1 MPYTKIL
8 RGKRKELLNKIMEG
22 DRLFWLLLLQLV
34 LIAINAFFAASE
46 MALVS
51 INANLLRKQAE
62 DGDKKA
68 QQLLRL
74 SEEPTAFL
82 SAIQIAITLAGFLGS
97 AFAADNFS
105 DPLTDLIYNKLGF
118 TAIGVETL
126 NSITVI
132 LITLVL
138 SYFTLV
144 LGELVPKRLAQNSP
158 EKVARLVC
166 PVIVAIKTVLKPIIW
181 VLTKSTNLCLRICR
195 IDPNK
200 EDEQVTEDEIRLMVD
215 IGEESGT
222 IDASASEMIDNIF
235 EFDNNTARSVMTRA
249 IDVVAISEGATDDEI
264 FSILKESAYSRYPV
278 YGEDKNDVI
287 GVLYAKDYYLDR
299 LSENKNKPLT
309 ELLRP
314 AHFVPET
321 VKCDVLFRDMQKNNC
336 HIAVAVDEFGA
347 VSGIVTLEDLVEE
360 IVGNIYDEYDEEE
373 KAEEESDIIKI
384 DKNVWRVA
392 GSTELD
398 KLCDA
403 IGFEL
408 PEDADFSTLG
418 GMIMNE
424 LSEIPDD
431 GAASIEVTACGLH
444 IKVERIEDRRI
455 ESAIVT
461 KLITEE
467 EPES

>member
-1 MPYTKIL
+1 
-8 RGKRKELLNKIMEG
+8 MEG

-51 INANLLRKQAE
+51 LNTNLLRKQAE
-62 DGDKKA
+62 EGDKKA
-68 QQLLRL
+68 RKLLEL

-118 TAIGVETL
+118 TLLGEETL

-132 LITLVL
+132 LITLAL

-144 LGELVPKRLAQNSP
+144 LGELVPKRISQHSP

-166 PVIVAIKTVLKPIIW
+166 PVVSAIKTVLKPIIW
-181 VLTKSTNLCLRICR
+181 VLTKSTNLCLRLCGIN
-195 IDPNK
+195 PN
-200 EDEQVTEDEIRLMVD
+200 EEEEQVTEDEIRLMVD

-249 IDVVAISEGATDDEI
+249 IDVVTISANASDDEI
-264 FSILKESAYSRYPV
+264 FAILKESAYSRYPV
-278 YGEDKNDVI
+278 CGEDINDVL

-299 LSENKNKPLT
+299 LSQNENKPLT

-321 VKCDVLFRDMQKNNC
+321 VKCDVLFRDMQEMGK
-336 HIAVAVDEFGA
+336 HIAIAVDEFGA

-360 IVGNIYDEYDEEE
+360 IMGNIYDEYDEEE
-373 KAEEESDIIKI
+373 KEEEESDIIEI
-384 DKNVWRVA
+384 EENSWRVA
-392 GSTELD
+392 GSTELE
-398 KLCDA
+398 KLA
-403 IGFEL
+403 EIIGVEI
-408 PEDADFSTLG
+408 PEDTDFSTLG

-431 GAASIEVTACGLH
+431 GTASIEVTACGLH
-444 IKVERIEDRRI
+444 IKVERVEDRRI

-461 KLITEE
+461 KLPIPEE
-467 EPES
+467 DKDE

>member
-1 MPYTKIL
+1 
-8 RGKRKELLNKIMEG
+8 MEG
-22 DRLFWLLLLQLV
+22 DRLFWLILLQLV
-34 LIAINAFFAASE
+34 LIGINAFFAASE

-68 QQLLRL
+68 KQLLRL

-118 TAIGVETL
+118 TVIGEETL

-166 PVIVAIKTVLKPIIW
+166 PVVSAIKTVLKPIIW

-195 IDPNK
+195 IDPDK
-200 EDEQVTEDEIRLMVD
+200 ENEQVTEDEIRLMVD

-222 IDASASEMIDNIF
+222 IDGTAGEMIDNIF

-249 IDVVAISEGATDDEI
+249 IDVVTISCDATDDEI
-264 FSILKESAYSRYPV
+264 FSVLKESAYSRYPV
-278 YGEDKNDVI
+278 CGEDKNDVI
-287 GVLYAKDYYLDR
+287 GVLYSKDYYLDR
-299 LSENKNKPLT
+299 LSQNENKPLA

-321 VKCDVLFRDMQKNNC
+321 VRCDVLFRDMQKNNC
-336 HIAVAVDEFGA
+336 HIAIAVDEFGA

-360 IVGNIYDEYDEEE
+360 IVGNIYDEYDDEE
-373 KAEEESDIIKI
+373 KAEEESDILKI
-384 DKNVWRVA
+384 EENVWRVA
-392 GSTELD
+392 GSAELE
-398 KLCDA
+398 KLADT

-408 PEDADFSTLG
+408 PENAEFSTLG

-424 LSEIPDD
+424 LSEIPED
-431 GAASIEVTACGLH
+431 GTAAIEVTACGLH
-444 IKVERIEDRRI
+444 IKVERVEDRRI
-455 ESAIVT
+455 ECAIVT
-461 KLITEE
+461 KLPSFEDKDE
-467 EPES
+467 

>member
-1 MPYTKIL
+1 
-8 RGKRKELLNKIMEG
+8 
-22 DRLFWLLLLQLV
+22 V
-34 LIAINAFFAASE
+34 LIGINAFFAASE

-68 QQLLRL
+68 KQLLRL

-118 TAIGVETL
+118 TALGEETL

-144 LGELVPKRLAQNSP
+144 LGELVPKRLAQHSP
-158 EKVARLVC
+158 EKIARLVC
-166 PVIVAIKTVLKPIIW
+166 PIVSAIKTVLKPIIW

-222 IDASASEMIDNIF
+222 IDGSAGEMIDNIF
-235 EFDNNTARSVMTRA
+235 EFDNSTARDVMRRA
-249 IDVVAISEGATDDEI
+249 IDVVTIPADATDGEI
-264 FSILKESAYSRYPV
+264 LEIMRESGYSRYPV
-278 YGEDKNDVI
+278 CGEDINDVI
-287 GVLYAKDYYLDR
+287 GVLYSKDYYLDR
-299 LSENKNKPLT
+299 LSGNNNKPLA

-321 VKCDVLFRDMQKNNC
+321 VRCDVLFRDMQENNR

-373 KAEEESDIIKI
+373 KAEEESDITLIGE
-384 DKNVWRVA
+384 NVWRVA

-398 KLCDA
+398 KLADT

-424 LSEIPDD
+424 LSEIPED
-431 GAASIEVTACGLH
+431 GDASIEITTCGLH
-444 IKVERIEDRRI
+444 IKIERVEDRRI
-455 ESAIVT
+455 ECAIVT
-461 KLITEE
+461 KLSSSEDKDE
-467 EPES
+467 

>member
-1 MPYTKIL
+1 
-8 RGKRKELLNKIMEG
+8 MEG

-51 INANLLRKQAE
+51 LNVNLLRKAADE
-62 DGDKKA
+62 GDKKA
-68 QQLLRL
+68 KKLLEL

-105 DPLTDLIYNKLGF
+105 DPLTDLVYNKLGF
-118 TAIGVETL
+118 TAIGEETL
-126 NSITVI
+126 NSIAVI

-144 LGELVPKRLAQNSP
+144 LGELVPKRLAQHSP

-166 PVIVAIKTVLKPIIW
+166 PVVSAIKTVLKPIIW
-181 VLTKSTNLCLRICR
+181 ILTKSTNLCLRLCR
-195 IDPNK
+195 IDPNA

-215 IGEESGT
+215 IGEENGA
-222 IDASASEMIDNIF
+222 IDAEAGEMIDNIF
-235 EFDNNTARSVMTRA
+235 EFDNRCARDVMTRA
-249 IDVVAISEGATDDEI
+249 IDLVTIPADASDGEI

-278 YGEDKNDVI
+278 CGEDINDVV
-287 GVLYAKDYYLDR
+287 GVLYSKDYYLDR
-299 LSENKNKPLT
+299 LSQNENKPLA

-321 VKCDVLFRDMQKNNC
+321 VKCDVLFREMQEDNC
-336 HIAVAVDEFGA
+336 HISITVDEYGA

-360 IVGNIYDEYDEEE
+360 IVGNIYDEYDGEE
-373 KAEEESDIIKI
+373 KEEEESDIVEIGE
-384 DKNVWRVA
+384 NVWRVA
-392 GSTELD
+392 GFTELE
-398 KLCDA
+398 KLA
-403 IGFEL
+403 ESIGFEL

-424 LSEIPDD
+424 LSEIPED
-431 GAASIEVTACGLH
+431 GDASIEITTCGLH
-444 IKVERIEDRRI
+444 IKVERVEGRRI
-455 ESAIVT
+455 EWATVT
-461 KLITEE
+461 KLAT
-467 EPES
+467 PEDEDNGLHE

>member
-1 MPYTKIL
+1 
-8 RGKRKELLNKIMEG
+8 MEG
-22 DRLFWLLLLQLV
+22 DRLFWLILLQLV
-34 LIAINAFFAASE
+34 LIGINAFFAASE

-51 INANLLRKQAE
+51 INSGLLRKQAE

-68 QQLLRL
+68 KQLLRL

-118 TAIGVETL
+118 TVIGEETL

-158 EKVARLVC
+158 EKIARLVC
-166 PVIVAIKTVLKPIIW
+166 PVVSAIKTVLKPIIW

-195 IDPNK
+195 IDPDK
-200 EDEQVTEDEIRLMVD
+200 ENEQVTEDEIRLMVD

-222 IDASASEMIDNIF
+222 IDGTAGEMIDNIF

-249 IDVVAISEGATDDEI
+249 IDVVTISCDATDDEI
-264 FSILKESAYSRYPV
+264 FTVLKESAYSRYPV
-278 YGEDKNDVI
+278 CGEDKNDVI
-287 GVLYAKDYYLDR
+287 GVLYSKDYYLDR
-299 LSENKNKPLT
+299 LSQNENKPLA

-321 VKCDVLFRDMQKNNC
+321 VRCDVLFRDMQKNNC
-336 HIAVAVDEFGA
+336 HIVIAVDEFGA

-373 KAEEESDIIKI
+373 KAEEESDIVEIEE
-384 DKNVWRVA
+384 NVWRVA
-392 GSTELD
+392 GSAELE
-398 KLCDA
+398 KLADT

-408 PEDADFSTLG
+408 PENAEFSTLG

-431 GAASIEVTACGLH
+431 GTASIEVTACGLH
-444 IKVERIEDRRI
+444 IKVERVEDRRI
-455 ESAIVT
+455 ECAIVT
-461 KLITEE
+461 KLSSSEDKDE
-467 EPES
+467 

>member
-1 MPYTKIL
+1 
-8 RGKRKELLNKIMEG
+8 MEG
-22 DRLFWLLLLQLV
+22 DRLFWLLFLQFV

-51 INANLLRKQAE
+51 LTPGLLRKQAE
-62 DGDKKA
+62 EGDKTAKK
-68 QQLLRL
+68 LLEL

-105 DPLTDLIYNKLGF
+105 TPLTDLIYYNIGF
-118 TAIGVETL
+118 TAIGEEAL

-144 LGELVPKRLAQNSP
+144 LGELVPKRLAQHSP

-166 PVIVAIKTVLKPIIW
+166 PVVSAIKILLKPIIW
-181 VLTKSTNLCLRICR
+181 VLTKSTNICLRICG
-195 IDPNK
+195 IDPGAKN
-200 EDEQVTEDEIRLMVD
+200 DGVTEDEIRLMVD

-222 IDASASEMIDNIF
+222 IDESAGEMIDNIF
-235 EFDNNTARSVMTRA
+235 EFDNNTARSIMTRA
-249 IDVVAISEGATDDEI
+249 IDVVTISANADDDEI
-264 FSILKESAYSRYPV
+264 FAILRESAYSRYPV
-278 YGEDKNDVI
+278 CGNDLNDIVGI
-287 GVLYAKDYYLDR
+287 LYAKDYYLDR
-299 LSENKNKPLT
+299 LSKNDNKPLV

-321 VKCDVLFRDMQKNNC
+321 VKCDVLFRDMQENNC

-347 VSGIVTLEDLVEE
+347 VSGILTLEDLVEE

-373 KAEEESDIIKI
+373 SDVVKI
-384 DKNVWRVA
+384 GENKWRVA
-392 GSTELD
+392 GSTELSGLVD
-398 KLCDA
+398 E
-403 IGFEL
+403 IGFEIS
-408 PEDADFSTLG
+408 EDADFSTLG
-418 GMIMNE
+418 GLIMNE
-424 LSEIPDD
+424 LSEIPED
-431 GAASIEVTACGLH
+431 GTASIEVTACGLH
-444 IKVERIEDRRI
+444 IKVERVEDRRI

-461 KLITEE
+461 KLSAQEE
-467 EPES
+467 DKIR

>member
-1 MPYTKIL
+1 
-8 RGKRKELLNKIMEG
+8 MEG

-34 LIAINAFFAASE
+34 LIGINAFFAASE

-51 INANLLRKQAE
+51 LNVNILRKQAE

-68 QQLLRL
+68 KQLLRL

-105 DPLTDLIYNKLGF
+105 DPLTDLIYNNLGF
-118 TAIGVETL
+118 TVIGEETL

-144 LGELVPKRLAQNSP
+144 LGELVPKRLAQHSP
-158 EKVARLVC
+158 EKIARLVC
-166 PVIVAIKTVLKPIIW
+166 PVVSAIKTILKPIIW
-181 VLTKSTNLCLRICR
+181 VLTKSTNFCLRICR

-200 EDEQVTEDEIRLMVD
+200 EAEQVTEDEIRLMVD

-222 IDASASEMIDNIF
+222 IDANASEMIDNIF

-249 IDVVAISEGATDDEI
+249 IDVVTISADAADDEI
-264 FSILKESAYSRYPV
+264 FAILKESAYSRYPV
-278 YGEDKNDVI
+278 CGEDINDVI
-287 GVLYAKDYYLDR
+287 GVLYSKDYYLDR
-299 LSENKNKPLT
+299 LSQNENTPLA

-321 VKCDVLFRDMQKNNC
+321 VRCDVLFRDMQENNC
-336 HIAVAVDEFGA
+336 HIAVAVDEYGA

-373 KAEEESDIIKI
+373 KAEEESDIVEIEE
-384 DKNVWRVA
+384 NVWRVS
-392 GSTELD
+392 GTTELD
-398 KLCDA
+398 KLSDT

-424 LSEIPDD
+424 LSEIPED
-431 GAASIEVTACGLH
+431 GAASIEITTCGLH
-444 IKVERIEDRRI
+444 IKVEKVEDRRI
-455 ESAIVT
+455 ECAIVT
-461 KLITEE
+461 KLPS
-467 EPES
+467 PEDKDK

>member
-1 MPYTKIL
+1 
-8 RGKRKELLNKIMEG
+8 MEG
-22 DRLFWLLLLQLV
+22 DRLFWLIMLQLV

-51 INANLLRKQAE
+51 LNTNLLRKQAE
-62 DGDKKA
+62 EGDKKA
-68 QQLLRL
+68 KKLLEL

-105 DPLTDLIYNKLGF
+105 TPLTDLIYYNIGF
-118 TAIGVETL
+118 TAISEEAL

-166 PVIVAIKTVLKPIIW
+166 PIVSAIKTLLKPIIW
-181 VLTKSTNLCLRICR
+181 VLTKSTNICLRICG
-195 IDPNK
+195 IDPNAK
-200 EDEQVTEDEIRLMVD
+200 NDGVTEDEIRLMVD

-222 IDASASEMIDNIF
+222 IDESAGEMIDNIF
-235 EFDNNTARSVMTRA
+235 EFDNNTARSIMTRA
-249 IDVVAISEGATDDEI
+249 IDVVTISADADDDEI
-264 FSILKESAYSRYPV
+264 FAILRESAYSRYPV
-278 YGEDKNDVI
+278 CGNDLNDIVGI
-287 GVLYAKDYYLDR
+287 LYAKDYYLDR
-299 LSENKNKPLT
+299 LSKNDNKPLV

-321 VKCDVLFRDMQKNNC
+321 VKCDVLFRDMQENNC

-347 VSGIVTLEDLVEE
+347 VSGILTLEDLVEE

-373 KAEEESDIIKI
+373 SDIVKI
-384 DKNVWRVA
+384 GENKWRVA
-392 GSTELD
+392 GSTELSGLVD
-398 KLCDA
+398 E
-403 IGFEL
+403 IGFEIS
-408 PEDADFSTLG
+408 EDADFSTLG
-418 GMIMNE
+418 GLIMNE
-424 LSEIPDD
+424 LSEIPED
-431 GAASIEVTACGLH
+431 GTASIEVTACGLH
-444 IKVERIEDRRI
+444 IKVERVEDRRI

-461 KLITEE
+461 KLSAQEE
-467 EPES
+467 DKIR

>member
-1 MPYTKIL
+1 
-8 RGKRKELLNKIMEG
+8 MEG

-51 INANLLRKQAE
+51 LNVNLLRKEADE
-62 DGDKKA
+62 GDKKA
-68 QQLLRL
+68 KKLLEL

-105 DPLTDLIYNKLGF
+105 DPLTDLVYNKLGF
-118 TAIGVETL
+118 TAIGEETL
-126 NSITVI
+126 NSIAVI

-144 LGELVPKRLAQNSP
+144 LGELVPKRIAQHSSEN
-158 EKVARLVC
+158 VARFVC
-166 PVIVAIKTVLKPIIW
+166 PVVSAIKTVLKPIIW

-195 IDPNK
+195 IDPNE

-222 IDASASEMIDNIF
+222 IDTEAGEMIDNIF
-235 EFDNNTARSVMTRA
+235 EFDNSRARDIMTRA
-249 IDVVAISEGATDDEI
+249 IDLVTIPADASDDEI
-264 FSILKESAYSRYPV
+264 IAILEESAYSRYPV
-278 YGEDKNDVI
+278 CGEDINDVV
-287 GVLYAKDYYLDR
+287 GVLYSKDYYLDR
-299 LSENKNKPLT
+299 LSRNENKPLA

-321 VKCDVLFRDMQKNNC
+321 VKCDVLFREMQKDNC
-336 HIAVAVDEFGA
+336 HISIVIDEYGA

-360 IVGNIYDEYDEEE
+360 VMGNIYDEYDEEE
-373 KAEEESDIIKI
+373 KEEEERDITELEE
-384 DKNVWRVA
+384 NVWRVA

-398 KLCDA
+398 KLSDC
-403 IGFEL
+403 IGFEV
-408 PEDADFSTLG
+408 PEDANFSTLG

-424 LSEIPDD
+424 LSEIPED
-431 GAASIEVTACGLH
+431 GDADIEVIACGLH
-444 IKVERIEDRRI
+444 IKVEKVEDRRI
-455 ESAIVT
+455 ECATVT
-461 KLITEE
+461 KLEE
-467 EPES
+467 RENAEC

>member
-1 MPYTKIL
+1 
-8 RGKRKELLNKIMEG
+8 MEG

-34 LIAINAFFAASE
+34 LIGINAFFAASE

-51 INANLLRKQAE
+51 VNTNLLRKQAE

-68 QQLLRL
+68 KKLLRL

-105 DPLTDLIYNKLGF
+105 DPLTNWIYNDLGF
-118 TAIGVETL
+118 TAIGEETL

-144 LGELVPKRLAQNSP
+144 LGELVPKRLAQHSP
-158 EKVARLVC
+158 EKMARLVC
-166 PVIVAIKTVLKPIIW
+166 PVVSAIKTVLKPIIW

-222 IDASASEMIDNIF
+222 IDANASEMIDNIF

-249 IDVVAISEGATDDEI
+249 IDVVTISADATDEEI
-264 FSILKESAYSRYPV
+264 FSVLKESAYSRYPV
-278 YGEDKNDVI
+278 CGEDINDVI
-287 GVLYAKDYYLDR
+287 GVLYSKDYYLDR
-299 LSENKNKPLT
+299 LSQNENKPLAA
-309 ELLRP
+309 LLRP

-321 VKCDVLFRDMQKNNC
+321 VRCDVLFRDMQKNNC
-336 HIAVAVDEFGA
+336 HIAVVVDEYGA

-360 IVGNIYDEYDEEE
+360 IVGNIYDEYDDEE
-373 KAEEESDIIKI
+373 KAEEESDIVEIEE
-384 DKNVWRVA
+384 NVWRVA

-398 KLCDA
+398 KLA
-403 IGFEL
+403 ETVGFEL

-424 LSEIPDD
+424 LSEIPED
-431 GAASIEVTACGLH
+431 GTASIEVETCGLH
-444 IKVERIEDRRI
+444 IKVERVEDRRI

-461 KLITEE
+461 KLSSCEDQDE
-467 EPES
+467 

>member
-1 MPYTKIL
+1 
-8 RGKRKELLNKIMEG
+8 MEG

-34 LIAINAFFAASE
+34 LIGINAFFAASE

-51 INANLLRKQAE
+51 VNTNLLRKQAE
-62 DGDKKA
+62 EGDKKA
-68 QQLLRL
+68 KKLLRL

-118 TAIGVETL
+118 TVIGEETL

-144 LGELVPKRLAQNSP
+144 LGELVPKRLAQHSP
-158 EKVARLVC
+158 EKMARLVC
-166 PVIVAIKTVLKPIIW
+166 PVVSAIKTVLKPIIW

-195 IDPNK
+195 INPNE
-200 EDEQVTEDEIRLMVD
+200 EDEQVTEAEIRLMVD

-222 IDASASEMIDNIF
+222 IDAEAGEMIDNIF

-249 IDVVAISEGATDDEI
+249 IDVVTISADATDDEI
-264 FSILKESAYSRYPV
+264 FEILKESAYSRYPV
-278 YGEDKNDVI
+278 CGENINDVI
-287 GVLYAKDYYLDR
+287 GVLYSKDYYLDR
-299 LSENKNKPLT
+299 LSKNDNKPLA

-321 VKCDVLFRDMQKNNC
+321 VRCDVLFRDMQKNNC

-373 KAEEESDIIKI
+373 KAEEESDIVELEE
-384 DKNVWRVA
+384 NVWRVA
-392 GSTELD
+392 GSTELV
-398 KLCDA
+398 KLADT

-424 LSEIPDD
+424 LTAIPDD
-431 GAASIEVTACGLH
+431 GDADVEVETCGLH
-444 IKVERIEDRRI
+444 IKVEKVEDRRI
-455 ESAIVT
+455 EWAIVT
-461 KLITEE
+461 KLAI
-467 EPES
+467 PEDENDED

>member
-1 MPYTKIL
+1 
-8 RGKRKELLNKIMEG
+8 MEG
-22 DRLFWLLLLQLV
+22 DRLFWLLFLQFV

-51 INANLLRKQAE
+51 LTPGLLRKQAE
-62 DGDKKA
+62 EGDKTAKK
-68 QQLLRL
+68 LLEL

-105 DPLTDLIYNKLGF
+105 TPLTNLIYYNLGF
-118 TAIGVETL
+118 TAISEEAL

-144 LGELVPKRLAQNSP
+144 LGELVPKRLAQHSP

-166 PVIVAIKTVLKPIIW
+166 PVVSAIKTLLKPIIW
-181 VLTKSTNLCLRICR
+181 VLTKSTNICLRICG
-195 IDPNK
+195 IDPNAK
-200 EDEQVTEDEIRLMVD
+200 NDGVTEDEIRLMVD

-222 IDASASEMIDNIF
+222 IDESAGEMIDNIF
-235 EFDNNTARSVMTRA
+235 EFDNNTARSIMTRA
-249 IDVVAISEGATDDEI
+249 IDVVTISADADDDEI
-264 FSILKESAYSRYPV
+264 FAILRESAYSRYPV
-278 YGEDKNDVI
+278 CGNDLNDIVGI
-287 GVLYAKDYYLDR
+287 LYAKDYYLDR
-299 LSENKNKPLT
+299 LSKNDNKPLV

-321 VKCDVLFRDMQKNNC
+321 VKCDVLFRDMQENNC

-347 VSGIVTLEDLVEE
+347 VSGILTLEDLVEE

-373 KAEEESDIIKI
+373 SDIVKLGEN
-384 DKNVWRVA
+384 KWRVA
-392 GSTELD
+392 GSTELSGLVD
-398 KLCDA
+398 E
-403 IGFEL
+403 IGFEIS
-408 PEDADFSTLG
+408 EDADFSTLG
-418 GMIMNE
+418 GLIMNE
-424 LSEIPDD
+424 LSEIPED
-431 GAASIEVTACGLH
+431 GTASIEVTACGLH
-444 IKVERIEDRRI
+444 IKVERVEDRRI

-461 KLITEE
+461 KLSAQEE
-467 EPES
+467 DKNR

>member
-1 MPYTKIL
+1 
-8 RGKRKELLNKIMEG
+8 MEG
-22 DRLFWLLLLQLV
+22 DRLFWLLFLQFV

-51 INANLLRKQAE
+51 LTPGLLRKQAE
-62 DGDKKA
+62 EGDKTAKK
-68 QQLLRL
+68 LLEL

-105 DPLTDLIYNKLGF
+105 TPLTNLIYYNLGF
-118 TAIGVETL
+118 TAISEEAL

-144 LGELVPKRLAQNSP
+144 LGELVPKRLAQHSP

-166 PVIVAIKTVLKPIIW
+166 PVVSAIKTLLKPIIW
-181 VLTKSTNLCLRICR
+181 VLTKSTNICLRICG
-195 IDPNK
+195 IDPNAK
-200 EDEQVTEDEIRLMVD
+200 NDGVTEDEIRLMVD

-222 IDASASEMIDNIF
+222 IDESAGEMIDNIF
-235 EFDNNTARSVMTRA
+235 EFDNNTARSIMTRA
-249 IDVVAISEGATDDEI
+249 IDVVTISADADDDEI
-264 FSILKESAYSRYPV
+264 FAILRESAYSRYPV
-278 YGEDKNDVI
+278 CGNDLNDIVGI
-287 GVLYAKDYYLDR
+287 LYAKDYYLDR
-299 LSENKNKPLT
+299 LSKNDNKPLV

-321 VKCDVLFRDMQKNNC
+321 VKCDVLFRDMQENNC

-347 VSGIVTLEDLVEE
+347 VSGILTLEDLVEE

-373 KAEEESDIIKI
+373 SDVVKI
-384 DKNVWRVA
+384 GENKWRVA
-392 GSTELD
+392 GSTELSG
-398 KLCDA
+398 LVA
-403 IGFEL
+403 EIGFEL

-418 GMIMNE
+418 GLIMNE
-424 LSEIPDD
+424 LSEIPED
-431 GAASIEVTACGLH
+431 GTASIEVTACGLH
-444 IKVERIEDRRI
+444 IKVEKVEDRRI

-461 KLITEE
+461 KLSAQEE
-467 EPES
+467 DKIR

>member
-1 MPYTKIL
+1 
-8 RGKRKELLNKIMEG
+8 MEG
-22 DRLFWLLLLQLV
+22 DRLFWLLFLQFV

-51 INANLLRKQAE
+51 LTPGLLRKQAE
-62 DGDKKA
+62 EGDKTAKK
-68 QQLLRL
+68 LLEL

-105 DPLTDLIYNKLGF
+105 TPLTNLIYYNLGF
-118 TAIGVETL
+118 TAISEEAL

-144 LGELVPKRLAQNSP
+144 LGELVPKRLAQHSP

-166 PVIVAIKTVLKPIIW
+166 PVVSAIKTLLKPIIW
-181 VLTKSTNLCLRICR
+181 VLTKSTNICLRICG
-195 IDPNK
+195 IDPNAK
-200 EDEQVTEDEIRLMVD
+200 NDGVTEDEIRLMVD

-222 IDASASEMIDNIF
+222 IDESAGEMIDNIF
-235 EFDNNTARSVMTRA
+235 EFDNNTARSIMTRA
-249 IDVVAISEGATDDEI
+249 IDVVTISADADDDEI
-264 FSILKESAYSRYPV
+264 FAILRESAYSRYPV
-278 YGEDKNDVI
+278 CGNDLNDIVGI
-287 GVLYAKDYYLDR
+287 LYAKDYYLDR
-299 LSENKNKPLT
+299 LSKNDNKPLV

-321 VKCDVLFRDMQKNNC
+321 VKCDVLFRDMQENNC

-347 VSGIVTLEDLVEE
+347 VSGILTLEDLVEE

-373 KAEEESDIIKI
+373 SDIVKI
-384 DKNVWRVA
+384 GENKWRVA
-392 GSTELD
+392 GSTELSGLVD
-398 KLCDA
+398 E
-403 IGFEL
+403 IGFEIS
-408 PEDADFSTLG
+408 EDADFSTLG
-418 GMIMNE
+418 GLIMNE
-424 LSEIPDD
+424 LSEIPED
-431 GAASIEVTACGLH
+431 GTASIEVTACGLH
-444 IKVERIEDRRI
+444 IKVERVEDRRI

-461 KLITEE
+461 KLSAQEE
-467 EPES
+467 DKNR

>member
-1 MPYTKIL
+1 
-8 RGKRKELLNKIMEG
+8 MEG
-22 DRLFWLLLLQLV
+22 DRLFWLILLQLV
-34 LIAINAFFAASE
+34 LIGINAFFAASE

-68 QQLLRL
+68 KQLLRL

-118 TAIGVETL
+118 AVIGEETL

-166 PVIVAIKTVLKPIIW
+166 PAITAIKTVLKPIIW
-181 VLTKSTNLCLRICR
+181 VLTKSTNLCQRNCR
-195 IDPNK
+195 IEPNK
-200 EDEQVTEDEIRLMVD
+200 EEEQVTEDEIRILVD

-222 IDASASEMIDNIF
+222 IDGTAGEMIDNIF

-249 IDVVAISEGATDDEI
+249 IDVVTISCDATDDEI

-278 YGEDKNDVI
+278 CGEDKNDVI
-287 GVLYAKDYYLDR
+287 GVLYSKDYYLDR
-299 LSENKNKPLT
+299 LSKNDNKPLA

-314 AHFVPET
+314 AHFVPES
-321 VKCDVLFRDMQKNNC
+321 VRCDVLFRDMQKNNC

-360 IVGNIYDEYDEEE
+360 IVGNIYDEYDDEE
-373 KAEEESDIIKI
+373 KAEEESDIVEIEE
-384 DKNVWRVA
+384 NVWRVA
-392 GSTELD
+392 GSAELE
-398 KLCDA
+398 KLADT

-408 PEDADFSTLG
+408 PENAEFSTLG

-424 LSEIPDD
+424 LSEIPED
-431 GAASIEVTACGLH
+431 GTASIEVETCGLH
-444 IKVERIEDRRI
+444 IKVERVEDRRI
-455 ESAIVT
+455 ECAIVT
-461 KLITEE
+461 KLPSSEDKDE
-467 EPES
+467 

>member
-1 MPYTKIL
+1 
-8 RGKRKELLNKIMEG
+8 MEG
-22 DRLFWLLLLQLV
+22 DRLFWLLFLQFV

-51 INANLLRKQAE
+51 LTPGLLRKQAE
-62 DGDKKA
+62 EGDKTAKK
-68 QQLLRL
+68 LLEL

-105 DPLTDLIYNKLGF
+105 TPLTNLIYYNLGF
-118 TAIGVETL
+118 TAISEEAL

-144 LGELVPKRLAQNSP
+144 LGELVPKRLAQHSP

-166 PVIVAIKTVLKPIIW
+166 PVVSAIKTLLKPIIW
-181 VLTKSTNLCLRICR
+181 VLTKSTNICLRICG
-195 IDPNK
+195 IDPNAK
-200 EDEQVTEDEIRLMVD
+200 NDGVTEDEIRLMVD

-222 IDASASEMIDNIF
+222 IDESAGEMIDNIF
-235 EFDNNTARSVMTRA
+235 EFDNNTARSIMTRA
-249 IDVVAISEGATDDEI
+249 IDVVTISADADDDEI
-264 FSILKESAYSRYPV
+264 FAILRESAYSRYPV
-278 YGEDKNDVI
+278 CGNDLNDIVGI
-287 GVLYAKDYYLDR
+287 LYAKDYYLDR
-299 LSENKNKPLT
+299 LSKNDNKPLV

-321 VKCDVLFRDMQKNNC
+321 VKCDVLFRDMQENNC

-347 VSGIVTLEDLVEE
+347 VSGILTLEDLVEE

-373 KAEEESDIIKI
+373 SDVVKI
-384 DKNVWRVA
+384 GENKWRVA
-392 GSTELD
+392 GSTELSGLVD
-398 KLCDA
+398 E
-403 IGFEL
+403 IGFEIS
-408 PEDADFSTLG
+408 EDADFSTLG
-418 GMIMNE
+418 GLIMNE
-424 LSEIPDD
+424 LSEIPED
-431 GAASIEVTACGLH
+431 GTASIEVTACGLH
-444 IKVERIEDRRI
+444 IKVERVEDRRI

-461 KLITEE
+461 KLSAQEE
-467 EPES
+467 DKIR